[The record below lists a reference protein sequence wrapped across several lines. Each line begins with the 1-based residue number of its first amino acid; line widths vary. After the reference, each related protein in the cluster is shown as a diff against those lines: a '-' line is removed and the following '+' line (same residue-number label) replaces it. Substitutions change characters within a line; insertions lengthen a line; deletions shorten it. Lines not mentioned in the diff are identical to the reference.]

1 MAKKKDSFFSGV
13 VKEFKKVQWPT
24 KKTTVEYSLLVVAIS
39 AATGLAIWGL
49 DKIFHFLLSTIL

>member
-24 KKTTVEYSLLVVAIS
+24 KKVTLEYSLLVIAIS
-39 AATGLAIWGL
+39 AATGIAIWVL
-49 DKIFHFLLSTIL
+49 DKVFHTLLSFIM

>member
-24 KKTTVEYSLLVVAIS
+24 KKTTLEYSLLVIAIS

>member
-24 KKTTVEYSLLVVAIS
+24 KKTTVEYSLLVIAIS

>member
-24 KKTTVEYSLLVVAIS
+24 RKTTLEYALLVIAIS
-39 AATGLAIWGL
+39 AVTAIAIWGL
-49 DKIFHFLLSTIL
+49 DKIFHFLLSTIM

>member
-24 KKTTVEYSLLVVAIS
+24 KKTTLEYSLLVIAIS
-39 AATGLAIWGL
+39 AVTGVAIWGL
-49 DKIFHFLLSTIL
+49 DKIFAFLLTAIM

>member
-24 KKTTVEYSLLVVAIS
+24 KKTTLEYSLLVIAIS
-39 AATGLAIWGL
+39 AATGVAIWGL
-49 DKIFHFLLSTIL
+49 DKIFNFLLSTIL

>member
-24 KKTTVEYSLLVVAIS
+24 KKTTLEYSLLVIAIS
-39 AATGLAIWGL
+39 AVTGVAIWGL
-49 DKIFHFLLSTIL
+49 DKIFHFLLTAIM

>member
-24 KKTTVEYSLLVVAIS
+24 KKTTLEYSLLVIAIS
-39 AATGLAIWGL
+39 AVTGVAIWAL
-49 DKIFHFLLSTIL
+49 DKIFAFLLTAIM